1 MHQAHTVYGRPR
13 PFSVLASW
21 VLVIVLT
28 AGCWLGG
35 TPSAQA
41 ETPSRI
47 AVVVS
52 EPIKPYL
59 DAVSSFQEVMKK
71 RGGELSVFV
80 MEGEGSEAPDR
91 LKKELASGNFG
102 IGVSVGPQ
110 ATEFLWAEE
119 VPGEFSRIFG
129 MVLNPE
135 EIIGHGC
142 GVPMNIPVLQQVH
155 AVQDLLPS
163 FNRIGILYDPRYNAQ
178 FVQEATAACA
188 ETHVKI
194 IPVTVQAR
202 DEIRGVLERT
212 WNGIDALWLIP
223 DFTVI
228 SESVVRYV
236 IKEGLA
242 NKKPV
247 IGYNRFFFHSGAA
260 LSFILDYGRIGE
272 QMAFL
277 CREVQEGRAC
287 ISPPPPFEVW
297 LNSRALQILDIKA
310 PAKAVPDVKVM
321 P

>member
-1 MHQAHTVYGRPR
+1 MRQAYTVYGRSR
-13 PFSVLASW
+13 PFSALLTWA
-21 VLVIVLT
+21 LVIVIA
-28 AGCWLGG
+28 AGCWIGG
-35 TPSAQA
+35 AYARA
-41 ETPSRI
+41 ETLSRV

-59 DAVSSFQEVMKK
+59 DAVSSFQEAMKK
-71 RGGELSVFV
+71 KGGEVSVFV
-80 MEGEGSEAPDR
+80 IEGDGSEAPDR
-91 LKKELASGNFG
+91 LKRELASGTYRV
-102 IGVSVGPQ
+102 GVSVGPQ

-119 VPGEFSRIFG
+119 VPGEFHRIFG

-142 GVPMNIPVLQQVH
+142 GVPMNIPVPQQAH
-155 AVQDLLPS
+155 AIQDLLPS
-163 FNRIGILYDPRYNAQ
+163 LNRIGILYDPRYNAR

-188 ETHVKI
+188 KTQIKI
-194 IPVTVQAR
+194 VPITVRAR

-212 WNGIDALWLIP
+212 WDGIDALWLIP

-260 LSFILDYGRIGE
+260 MSFILDYGRIGE
-272 QMAFL
+272 KIAFL
-277 CREVQEGRAC
+277 CMEVQEGREC

-297 LNSRALQILDIKA
+297 LNSRALEILDIKA
-310 PAKAVPDVKVM
+310 PAKAVLDVKVM